1 MQNLTVK
8 VKLYL
13 VIACAVVTL
22 VLVGLS
28 GWLGIHKVGGAMHDI
43 SDGSVPALIALGALR
58 VTQLDAT
65 RLILE
70 GAAFQPDIYESV
82 ADTDAGLAEVLTFYK
97 EITKSLEQV
106 DVAATQAFAQYDAL
120 PKGDEEARLWAEVKE
135 LHKEH
140 DAFDSLHRE
149 ILQTLARSSDW
160 SVLRHN
166 LVNFRTSSD
175 RWIVGAALFREPLE
189 RLITMNREA
198 ADHSRLAGDHAID
211 GARNG
216 ILAISILA
224 VIALFAMSGIIARSI
239 IGALGLMR
247 ATIIEVASTNDF
259 TKRSPVKGRDETAET
274 TRAFNELLDRL
285 QASLKDMTASTE
297 AISLASQ
304 QAMSI
309 SDQVA
314 GAAGTQSNLASSM
327 AASVEHMTTGIS
339 HISVS
344 TKDVLERSQRA
355 GHAASAGAE
364 IIEKTAQ
371 EMELLA
377 TQITRTGERVND
389 LSRESAKISLIVE
402 VITDVA
408 GQTNL
413 LALNAAIEAARAGEQ
428 GRGFAVVADEVR
440 KLAERTTA
448 SAQEI
453 GRMILTM
460 QDSVRSTIADVESV
474 VTRAQSGRALSEQ
487 AARHVSEIRNS
498 ARSVNSSVEE
508 VSSSLA
514 EQDVAAQDIA
524 CRVHAVARMSE
535 ETCSIGASAATI
547 SKNLDRASQTLRSL
561 VERFRV

>member
-22 VLVGLS
+22 FLVGLA
-28 GWLGIHKVGGAMHDI
+28 GWLGIDKVGGAMHDI

-70 GAAFQPDIYESV
+70 GAAFQPDVYESMG
-82 ADTDAGLAEVLTFYK
+82 DEGLAEVLTFYR
-97 EITKSLEQV
+97 EVTKSLEQV
-106 DVAATQAFAQYDAL
+106 DVAATQAFAHYDELA
-120 PKGDEEARLWAEVKE
+120 KSDEEARLWASVKE
-135 LHKEH
+135 LQKEH
-140 DAFDSLHRE
+140 GAFDGLHRE
-149 ILQTLARSSDW
+149 ILQTLASSSDW
-160 SVLRHN
+160 STFRHH

-175 RWIVGAALFREPLE
+175 RWIVGAALFRDPLE
-189 RLITMNREA
+189 ALIAMNRKA
-198 ADHSRLAGDHAID
+198 AEQSRLAGDEAI
-211 GARNG
+211 GSARNG
-216 ILAISILA
+216 ILAISLLA
-224 VIALFAMSGIIARSI
+224 VIVLFAMSGVIARSI

-247 ATIIEVASTNDF
+247 ATIIEVARTNDF

-274 TRAFNELLDRL
+274 TKAFNQLLERL
-285 QASLKDMTASTE
+285 QESLKEMTASTE
-297 AISLASQ
+297 SIGLASR
-304 QAMSI
+304 QAMAI

-314 GAAGTQSNLASSM
+314 GAASNQSNLASLM
-327 AASVEHMTTGIS
+327 AASVENMTTGIS
-339 HISVS
+339 QISVS

-355 GHAASAGAE
+355 GLAAGAGAE
-364 IIEKTAQ
+364 IIERTAQ

-377 TQITRTGERVND
+377 THLSRTGERVGD
-389 LSRESAKISLIVE
+389 LSRESEKISLIVE

-448 SAQEI
+448 AAQEI
-453 GRMILTM
+453 GRMIVAM
-460 QDSVRSTIADVESV
+460 QDSVGSTIADVESV
-474 VTRAQSGRALSEQ
+474 VARAQSGRALSEQ
-487 AARHVSEIRNS
+487 AAQHVSEIRDS
-498 ARSVNSSVEE
+498 ARTVSNSVEE

-524 CRVHAVARMSE
+524 SRVKAVARMSE
-535 ETCSIGASAATI
+535 ENCSIGASAATI
-547 SKNLDRASQTLRSL
+547 SKNLDGAAQTLRSL
-561 VERFRV
+561 VGRFKV